1 MVPGVGVCGGI
12 FKNSKAN
19 PFSVLMI
26 LFFLALLK
34 KQLMLHVIWA
44 IKPRYVYQLFIYK
57 FILLLYSFVLEE
69 TWWLLKWD
77 GANGVASACTFDW
90 KEVKL
95 VLKEPIKNWYFFFF

>member
-1 MVPGVGVCGGI
+1 
-12 FKNSKAN
+12 
-19 PFSVLMI
+19 
-26 LFFLALLK
+26 
-34 KQLMLHVIWA
+34 MLHVIWA
-44 IKPRYVYQLFIYK
+44 IKQRYVYQLFIYK

-95 VLKEPIKNWYFFFF
+95 VLKEPIKNWYFFFFLNASSTESGKLWDFFFIENCQYN

>member
-1 MVPGVGVCGGI
+1 
-12 FKNSKAN
+12 
-19 PFSVLMI
+19 
-26 LFFLALLK
+26 
-34 KQLMLHVIWA
+34 MLHVIWA

-95 VLKEPIKNWYFFFF
+95 VLKEPIKNWYFFFFLMHLPQRAENSEIFLLKIASIIKGKQD